1 MASYNELLALIDAY
15 INQNGVQAITGQV
28 LNGVLR
34 AMVDQL
40 GRGYAIMGAADP
52 TTDPGT
58 PDGPETWFASVPG
71 TYTNFDGIQI
81 VPGELA
87 LLSYVP
93 SDGFSKNTIYEG
105 FQTVQAT
112 ADDNIGY
119 PQVGVSYANGVLSF
133 DFRNIKGEPGE
144 NGQDGDPAG
153 FGTVNATVDD
163 QVGTPSVSVSSSG
176 PDTAKNFTFAFRNL
190 KGETGVTS
198 VLATVDNTS
207 GNPQCAVSLQ
217 NGQLTLA
224 FTGLKGA
231 QGDTGS
237 SVDYPFTI
245 VNNLTTNDATQA
257 LSAAMGVQ
265 LESEVSQLEA
275 KVDDLSTGKYYGY
288 FAKEEDLPEADVDGF
303 AYVGEGPTYT
313 IYNLRGDVWTSSDI
327 TVNQSPIGNDE
338 DIDQNEDGK
347 LQFANRVYNAQQPN
361 GMGYKILRKDASF
374 ASQVTDTNTIYEIR
388 YDFDIN
394 SATVTIPAG
403 CILKFNGGEIVN
415 GTINGNWTEIEAS
428 AVLIFS
434 GITISGTW
442 NVGKI
447 MSTWFSKDKYT
458 IGNLLMMNNASIKTE
473 IIINGDYDV
482 YIPNAS
488 GSYGLNIL
496 GNTIVE
502 INGTLTKDASSPSA
516 VSAMFTINGD
526 NVKII
531 GGIVDGNKSQFDT
544 LSEYGHGFD
553 IKASN
558 CVDIIGVTI
567 KNCRGDG
574 IYSGGETTSERITV
588 KSCEI
593 VGCRRNG
600 IALINSNVVSIVDT
614 YIHDINGVSPKSAID
629 LEPNSGTQLV
639 KNININNCIVEEC
652 GQFLTISGRAD
663 SHITEV
669 FVNNTAVKFTSFH
682 SCVTLSYYKNVLFQN
697 CDFILSGRTGSYA
710 FSASNSDNDVRFEHC
725 SIVDITAT
733 GTLIGMRGIFEDCIL
748 QFGSYMQITLSGT
761 FFRCSMSGGTSLCDK
776 GGTLGATIDGCT
788 ISVPKLNISGTS
800 TNPAKGYIIRNSN
813 ITTNSNNYPL
823 QAQYVENIQIYDNVL
838 SLKGD
843 RNLLNFTYAKN
854 VSINNN
860 RIVIGSNNNGIVFD
874 ANSSECE
881 ANGNIFEVAS
891 GVTWTLSKY
900 SGINSTTPTANKIG
914 VPFYLET
921 SIKMA
926 MYNGTSVVNMDG
938 SAII

>member
-40 GRGYAIMGAADP
+40 GRGYSIMGAADP

-275 KVDDLSTGKYYGY
+275 KVGDLTTSSVGDNSDSIEIQDEEGNTVVKIEDEGVEVSSLKVGGVPVMTETDKEELEESISEKQPKINDVQTGNATEAEDNIEIQDEEGNTVVKITPTGIDAKGVKINGSPVAPGFPLSGKKVAIFGDSIMEFRDYAGKGVPEYFAEITGATVYRCAIGGLMLARRLSTLTPIESTTYVNQLINYLDFGHSFPKIATPLSSRNLDDVNAAWEKIKTDY
-288 FAKEEDLPEADVDGF
+288 DQMTRADV
-303 AYVGEGPTYT
+303 VTT
-313 IYNLRGDVWTSSDI
+313 MSNWNNLDF
-327 TVNQSPIGNDE
+327 E
-338 DIDQNEDGK
+338 DIDIVIMSAGTNDTRYIQLGDD
-347 LQFANRVYNAQQPN
+347 
-361 GMGYKILRKDASF
+361 DATSE
-374 ASQVTDTNTIYEIR
+374 T
-388 YDFDIN
+388 
-394 SATVTIPAG
+394 
-403 CILKFNGGEIVN
+403 
-415 GTINGNWTEIEAS
+415 TINGSVNNIVSTLLTNFPHISLYFFTPTVRYIEGVWSDDYISNEPGMNQLKPVQLYDGIAEAAKRNHIPVKDMYRGMGWT
-428 AVLIFS
+428 VYNFNHYCHPND
-434 GITISGTW
+434 GTHPYEGFK
-442 NVGKI
+442 NMAKAMSSFI
-447 MSTWFSKDKYT
+447 MS
-458 IGNLLMMNNASIKTE
+458 N
-473 IIINGDYDV
+473 
-482 YIPNAS
+482 
-488 GSYGLNIL
+488 
-496 GNTIVE
+496 
-502 INGTLTKDASSPSA
+502 
-516 VSAMFTINGD
+516 
-526 NVKII
+526 
-531 GGIVDGNKSQFDT
+531 
-544 LSEYGHGFD
+544 
-553 IKASN
+553 
-558 CVDIIGVTI
+558 
-567 KNCRGDG
+567 
-574 IYSGGETTSERITV
+574 ET
-588 KSCEI
+588 
-593 VGCRRNG
+593 
-600 IALINSNVVSIVDT
+600 
-614 YIHDINGVSPKSAID
+614 
-629 LEPNSGTQLV
+629 
-639 KNININNCIVEEC
+639 
-652 GQFLTISGRAD
+652 
-663 SHITEV
+663 
-669 FVNNTAVKFTSFH
+669 
-682 SCVTLSYYKNVLFQN
+682 YK
-697 CDFILSGRTGSYA
+697 
-710 FSASNSDNDVRFEHC
+710 
-725 SIVDITAT
+725 
-733 GTLIGMRGIFEDCIL
+733 
-748 QFGSYMQITLSGT
+748 
-761 FFRCSMSGGTSLCDK
+761 
-776 GGTLGATIDGCT
+776 
-788 ISVPKLNISGTS
+788 
-800 TNPAKGYIIRNSN
+800 
-813 ITTNSNNYPL
+813 
-823 QAQYVENIQIYDNVL
+823 
-838 SLKGD
+838 
-843 RNLLNFTYAKN
+843 
-854 VSINNN
+854 
-860 RIVIGSNNNGIVFD
+860 
-874 ANSSECE
+874 
-881 ANGNIFEVAS
+881 
-891 GVTWTLSKY
+891 
-900 SGINSTTPTANKIG
+900 
-914 VPFYLET
+914 
-921 SIKMA
+921 
-926 MYNGTSVVNMDG
+926 
-938 SAII
+938 

>member
-275 KVDDLSTGKYYGY
+275 KIDGLVPNYEVGKYL
-288 FAKEEDLPEADVDGF
+288 E
-303 AYVGEGPTYT
+303 
-313 IYNLRGDVWTSSDI
+313 SSGN
-327 TVNQSPIGNDE
+327 TVNSDAWCISDYVPV
-338 DIDQNEDGK
+338 
-347 LQFANRVYNAQQPN
+347 ANGDTVVWNCGVVWGTPALCTYDSEKNLVGAGYVANANP
-361 GMGYKILRKDASF
+361 R
-374 ASQVTDTNTIYEIR
+374 T
-388 YDFDIN
+388 
-394 SATVTIPAG
+394 
-403 CILKFNGGEIVN
+403 
-415 GTINGNWTEIEAS
+415 
-428 AVLIFS
+428 
-434 GITISGTW
+434 ITISGRPDVAYMRASFVLSTIADAKLIVNGETAW
-442 NVGKI
+442 TPTIQRVGLTKRVEKI
-447 MSTWFSKDKYT
+447 ESSYIRTSLIIPSGGTMFIYNRDTKVMTLPSSTAIRLNNGAVVTLGTQKTITISHYYGYIVYDSNTGEVADRYDQALGENEYLLFAYNYAIGQYANNELSTTLPQNSLSFEGQKNNIKDFQKELDYRSLVRGAKYAFSDNLATPLQLIWFSDLHADEQELWHIKVFREWFAANLFDDVIATGDQQQSYFSGSFDYWASNGANNYLQV
-458 IGNLLMMNNASIKTE
+458 IGNHEVWEGGT
-473 IIINGDYDV
+473 DYVTAADAYQKFFAP
-482 YIPNAS
+482 YI
-488 GSYGLNIL
+488 
-496 GNTIVE
+496 
-502 INGTLTKDASSPSA
+502 
-516 VSAMFTINGD
+516 
-526 NVKII
+526 
-531 GGIVDGNKSQFDT
+531 
-544 LSEYGHGFD
+544 
-553 IKASN
+553 SN
-558 CVDIIGVTI
+558 W
-567 KNCRGDG
+567 
-574 IYSGGETTSERITV
+574 
-588 KSCEI
+588 
-593 VGCRRNG
+593 
-600 IALINSNVVSIVDT
+600 NVVSPGANLCYYYKDYSSSNIRLIVLDCMNW
-614 YIHDINGVSPKSAID
+614 DSSQESWLVSSLNSAKSAGLYVVIAAHYIAGNPTLID
-629 LEPNSGTQLV
+629 CNYTAINMPTPEDVLDASVPAAVANFMSDGGHFVCYIGGHYHKDCIYKLANYPNQYGILTGCASRNQTE
-639 KNININNCIVEEC
+639 KNNFRGGN
-652 GQFLTISGRAD
+652 
-663 SHITEV
+663 
-669 FVNNTAVKFTSFH
+669 TSFAD
-682 SCVTLSYYKNVLFQN
+682 LFN
-697 CDFILSGRTGSYA
+697 ILQ
-710 FSASNSDNDVRFEHC
+710 
-725 SIVDITAT
+725 IDITYKMVKIVRVGADTDRWMRHKKLVSLNYET
-733 GTLIGMRGIFEDCIL
+733 GE
-748 QFGSYMQITLSGT
+748 
-761 FFRCSMSGGTSLCDK
+761 
-776 GGTLGATIDGCT
+776 
-788 ISVPKLNISGTS
+788 V
-800 TNPAKGYIIRNSN
+800 
-813 ITTNSNNYPL
+813 
-823 QAQYVENIQIYDNVL
+823 V
-838 SLKGD
+838 
-843 RNLLNFTYAKN
+843 
-854 VSINNN
+854 
-860 RIVIGSNNNGIVFD
+860 VF
-874 ANSSECE
+874 
-881 ANGNIFEVAS
+881 
-891 GVTWTLSKY
+891 
-900 SGINSTTPTANKIG
+900 
-914 VPFYLET
+914 
-921 SIKMA
+921 
-926 MYNGTSVVNMDG
+926 
-938 SAII
+938 